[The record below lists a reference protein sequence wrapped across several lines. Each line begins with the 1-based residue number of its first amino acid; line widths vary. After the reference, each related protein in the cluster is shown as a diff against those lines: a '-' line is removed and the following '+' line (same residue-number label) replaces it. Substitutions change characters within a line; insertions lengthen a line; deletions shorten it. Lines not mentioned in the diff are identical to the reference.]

1 MCRCCDQQPQIRS
14 QLAAST
20 DCWTSK
26 WMSLWKIPVPNPGLT
41 SSLLFLWKVVFVFPS
56 VGCRR
61 HQQRQA
67 ISTRPFQIL
76 IHRTREHNKI
86 VFVLHVYVYTST
98 STWSQAPTALPQ
110 LTSSCVAFPLLI
122 FYHWLLVVGGKVYY
136 IVTVTIY
143 YTAIVTGTDFVT
155 WKWNLS

>member
-1 MCRCCDQQPQIRS
+1 MQFVVPSWNTLLLTPSHHALRKPKQPHEETMYRCCDQQPQIRS

-26 WMSLWKIPVPNPGLT
+26 WMGLWKIPVPNAGLT
-41 SSLLFLWKVVFVFPS
+41 SSLLFLWKVVCVFPS
-56 VGCRR
+56 VGCRH

-67 ISTRPFQIL
+67 FSTCPFQTL

-98 STWSQAPTALPQ
+98 STYHRLQQHCHSLPAL
-110 LTSSCVAFPLLI
+110 V
-122 FYHWLLVVGGKVYY
+122 
-136 IVTVTIY
+136 
-143 YTAIVTGTDFVT
+143 
-155 WKWNLS
+155 